1 MRYLIGMLFF
11 AVSTAAFAAPVEW
24 TLQDVQFEDGGTAYG
39 SFTFDADLG
48 QFSDVNVTTTS
59 GTMFSGLEYD
69 GCHGFFGCTE
79 SAIVVGID
87 SDLNQWFGFALDSP
101 LTNAGGTRQLVIA
114 PCQASCE
121 IVDIDTGSVRNVVS
135 GSVSAVPIPT
145 AVWLFGS
152 ALAGLG
158 FVRRRVNTP

>member
-1 MRYLIGMLFF
+1 MRFLIGTLLF
-11 AVSTAAFAAPVEW
+11 AISAAALAAPVEW

-39 SFTFDADLG
+39 SFTFDADLD
-48 QFSDVNVTTTS
+48 QFTNVNIATTS

-69 GCHGFFGCTE
+69 DCHWFFGCNE
-79 SAIVVGID
+79 SAIIVGIE
-87 SDLNQWFGFALDSP
+87 SDDNQWFGFALDSP

-121 IVDIDTGSVRNVVS
+121 FVDTGVVRNVVS
-135 GSVSAVPIPT
+135 GSVSAVPIPA

-152 ALAGLG
+152 ALTGLG
-158 FVRRRVNTP
+158 WMKRKRTV